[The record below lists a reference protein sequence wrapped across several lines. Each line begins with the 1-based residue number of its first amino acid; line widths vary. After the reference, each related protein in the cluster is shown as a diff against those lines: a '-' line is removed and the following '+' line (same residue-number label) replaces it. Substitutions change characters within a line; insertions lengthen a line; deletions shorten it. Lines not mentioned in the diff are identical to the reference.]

1 MIEFDFCKSLY
12 GVLGDFNLEVQA
24 KIANKER
31 VAIFG
36 KSGTGKSTILKI
48 IAGLQRISS
57 GFLRVDGEIWDDT
70 RHFLPP
76 QKRGVGYVFQ
86 DYSLFPHLS
95 VYENIAYGKNA
106 EKKKIE
112 ELLEMMELMQLKDFK
127 PFKLSGGQS
136 QRVAIARALAN
147 SPKILLLDE
156 PFSALDRA
164 LKNKLILEVLRL
176 QKDLGFTLL
185 LVSHDIAEVYTLSE
199 NVYLLQDGM
208 FLSRST
214 PKGMFAKHNI
224 KLIAQ
229 ILEIREN
236 GLISEVCMLVGGEVM
251 SFVVHPSELEG
262 MEIGESVEVV
272 LKSFSPMVRKINSSF
287 ER

>member
-1 MIEFDFCKSLY
+1 
-12 GVLGDFNLEVQA
+12 
-24 KIANKER
+24 
-31 VAIFG
+31 
-36 KSGTGKSTILKI
+36 
-48 IAGLQRISS
+48 
-57 GFLRVDGEIWDDT
+57 
-70 RHFLPP
+70 
-76 QKRGVGYVFQ
+76 
-86 DYSLFPHLS
+86 
-95 VYENIAYGKNA
+95 
-106 EKKKIE
+106 
-112 ELLEMMELMQLKDFK
+112 
-127 PFKLSGGQS
+127 
-136 QRVAIARALAN
+136 
-147 SPKILLLDE
+147 
-156 PFSALDRA
+156 
-164 LKNKLILEVLRL
+164 
-176 QKDLGFTLL
+176 
-185 LVSHDIAEVYTLSE
+185 
-199 NVYLLQDGM
+199 M